1 MAKIIVLKG
10 TKNDYDS
17 ASGFYVYKDIIEEAS

>member
-10 TKNDYDS
+10 TKNVYDV
-17 ASGFYVYKDIIEEAS
+17 ASGFCVYKDIIEEVS

>member
-10 TKNDYDS
+10 TKNVYD
-17 ASGFYVYKDIIEEAS
+17 AAFCFCVYKDIIEEVS